1 MMYQSKSCTVA
12 VIALLMIIAMSVMA
26 GCGSSAEQQKL
37 ATIIQEYNQA
47 VDDYATAV
55 QVKNDGKMVEL
66 ENKVKTCMT
75 AWVNTK
81 SEMMDAVTPQVLDEL
96 DNEYQKITK
105 KYQSLAK
112 T

>member
-1 MMYQSKSCTVA
+1 MMYRSKSCIVTA
-12 VIALLMIIAMSVMA
+12 MALSMIIGMFTVA
-26 GCGSSAEQQKL
+26 GCGSSAGQQKL
-37 ATIIQEYNQA
+37 SAMIQEYNQ
-47 VDDYATAV
+47 VVEDYAAAV
-55 QVKNDGKMVEL
+55 QVKDDSKMAEL
-66 ENKVKTCMT
+66 ENKVKTYMT

-96 DNEYQKITK
+96 DNAYQKITK